1 MSMVFFR
8 QDGLFPARRR
18 ALGRLFGGLIERKRE
33 ASGCSV
39 GEIASLAGMA
49 WSEWAAIE
57 AGHVPG
63 DPAQLRSMAAALE
76 LSYDQMARLAWICRD
91 DWDL

>member
-1 MSMVFFR
+1 MSMMFYG
-8 QDGLFPARRR
+8 QDELFPSRRP
-18 ALGRLFGGLIERKRE
+18 ALGRLFGGLIEKKRE
-33 ASGCSV
+33 ARGRSV
-39 GEIASLAGMA
+39 GEIACLAGMA

-57 AGHVPG
+57 DGHVPG

-91 DWDL
+91 GRDR

>member
-1 MSMVFFR
+1 MFYG
-8 QDGLFPARRR
+8 QDGLSPGRRR

-33 ASGCSV
+33 ASGHSV
-39 GEIASLAGMA
+39 GEIACLAGMA

-76 LSYDQMARLAWICRD
+76 LGYDQMTRLALICRD